1 MENATKA
8 LLIAVAVII
17 AIVIIG
23 LALIP
28 LTSGQKLIEDNSDM
42 NDIEVSTYN
51 AKFEA
56 YFGGNVSG
64 TKTKQLIKIINQHN
78 KSNDEGESGDSSRII
93 VISGGEITEVS
104 GGTDQYDVSKV
115 KSAGAYSGLSANQI
129 IPKLSVAFCLPSCP
143 LYHLLIIY

>member
-28 LTSGQKLIEDNSDM
+28 LTSGKKLIEDNSDM
-42 NDIEVSTYN
+42 SDVEISTYN

-56 YFGGNVSG
+56 YFGNNVTG
-64 TKTKQLIKIINQHN
+64 TKVKQLIKVINQHN
-78 KSNDEGESGDSSRII
+78 KSNYENEEADQSR
-93 VISGGEITEVS
+93 VIEVS
-104 GGTDQYDVSKV
+104 GVDGIQDNDKICEASKIN
-115 KSAGAYSGLSANQI
+115 SGGAYTVKVDSAKGGNHKGYTSGG
-129 IPKLSVAFCLPSCP
+129 
-143 LYHLLIIY
+143 LIKYIEIKEKP